1 MGKVEIIESQ
11 IRQLSPEELL
21 SLREWFAAFDAEIW
35 DRQIESDVLAGKLDT
50 LAEAALKAHAS
61 GATNKF

>member
-35 DRQIESDVLAGKLDT
+35 DRQIESDVQAGKLDT